1 MPYCQRKCSF
11 TPKKKKQQTRV
22 KKNYVFFIFQHS
34 FLRQAKLPQNT
45 VLHVGLK
52 ISLRIRNLIPGNLIL
67 ESSAPDFGSRHSP
80 TESQERN

>member
-1 MPYCQRKCSF
+1 MSYCQRKCSF
-11 TPKKKKQQTRV
+11 TPEKKKTRV
-22 KKNYVFFIFQHS
+22 KRKNYYVFFLFQHS
-34 FLRQAKLPQNT
+34 FLRQAKLPQTT

-67 ESSAPDFGSRHSP
+67 ETSAPDFGSRHSP

>member
-1 MPYCQRKCSF
+1 MLIYSEKKNNNKRAL
-11 TPKKKKQQTRV
+11 KKK
-22 KKNYVFFIFQHS
+22 NYYVFFIFQHS

-52 ISLRIRNLIPGNLIL
+52 ISLRIRNFIPGNLIL